1 MSTMNKT
8 DRFEVRVNAEEKET
22 VERAAML
29 SGLTVSAYMRSCI
42 IQRAN
47 QDIHKLETIALSN
60 RDRDRFLSALE
71 NSNPTS
77 TGNLK
82 QAFSRFRKKYELS

>member
-1 MSTMNKT
+1 MTTTNKT

-47 QDIHKLETIALSN
+47 QDIHQLETIALSN
-60 RDRDRFLSALE
+60 RDRELFLQALDD
-71 NSNPTS
+71 STPS
-77 TGNLK
+77 TGTLK
-82 QAFSRFRKKYELS
+82 TAFMRFRQKYELS

>member
-1 MSTMNKT
+1 MATTNKT
-8 DRFEVRVNAEEKET
+8 DRFEIRVNAEEKET

-47 QDIHKLETIALSN
+47 QDIHQLETIALSN
-60 RDRDRFLSALE
+60 RDRDLFLQALE
-71 NSNPTS
+71 DATPS

-82 QAFSRFRKKYELS
+82 TAFLRFRKKYELS